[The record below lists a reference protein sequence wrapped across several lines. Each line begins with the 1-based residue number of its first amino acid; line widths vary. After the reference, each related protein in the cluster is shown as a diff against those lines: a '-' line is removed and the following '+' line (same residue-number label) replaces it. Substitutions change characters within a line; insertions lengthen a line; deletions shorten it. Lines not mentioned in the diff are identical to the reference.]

1 MAQTYTINDVD
12 YTFPDVDDSD
22 WGQNVTDWAGA
33 ISSFLLQRTGGTF
46 TLSAAVDFGTAFGL
60 KVKELDSKTSS
71 STVSTDTSAF
81 LRLAKSDYIS
91 WRNNADG
98 ANLTFQKGTDDLLEF
113 AGVDLVNLSAT
124 QTLTNK
130 TLTSPVIS
138 GATLTGMTAIV
149 FEGATADDYETT
161 LTVTDPTADRT
172 WTIPNATDTAVGK
185 DTTDTLTN
193 KTLTNPKMNE
203 DVAMTTTST
212 YLNRMDATSAVQA
225 QIDAKQATINA
236 GARLNANLVGTA
248 GTVSNTE
255 YDYLSTVS
263 SNIQTQIN
271 AKQATIEAS
280 ARLNANLVGTAGTV
294 SNTEYDYLSTVS
306 SNIQTQIDAKQ
317 ATITGAATT
326 ITGADL
332 TASKVLQSNGTGKVE
347 ASSVTTTTLGYLD
360 ASSSIQT
367 QLNAKQ
373 ATVTGAATTIT
384 GADLTASKVVQSNG
398 TGKIEASSVTT
409 TTLGYLDATSSIQTQ
424 IDTKAPV
431 LNPNLTGYAD
441 FNTISAPGEPST
453 TGQTRLYSTDS
464 KLYFHGKDGSATE
477 IGAGG
482 GGANPTST
490 ILPLAVVAVPSG
502 YLYCDGSAVS
512 RTTYATLYA
521 SIGVAYGYGD
531 NATTFNVPDFR
542 GYFLR
547 GQDDGSGHDTDDT
560 GRTALNTGGN
570 TADNI
575 GSFQDDGTAVNNL
588 STGVTDPGHVH
599 SLYQALFGGST
610 PTAPLAGTYQSTPGT
625 TSSTTGISV
634 SLSSSDN
641 ETRPKN
647 VYVRYYIKY

>member
-236 GARLNANLVGTA
+236 G
-248 GTVSNTE
+248 
-255 YDYLSTVS
+255 
-263 SNIQTQIN
+263 
-271 AKQATIEAS
+271 